1 MRQLKDDSCYPVGMH
16 GRYAWSLF
24 PVLVINSFT
33 CETDEID
40 ICAFPYYKYSSA
52 FARLENMDSSSKS
65 FVRSIPGKTI
75 NPFLENYKISKRCVT
90 DELSINISP
99 DTLFS
104 LV

>member
-1 MRQLKDDSCYPVGMH
+1 MIHAIPSVCMVAMH

-52 FARLENMDSSSKS
+52 FARFENMDSSWKS
-65 FVRSIPGKTI
+65 FVRSIPGKPSTH
-75 NPFLENYKISKRCVT
+75 FWKITKSQKGVT